1 MKNGRKTVLFF
12 QEAWGRGGIETYVMN
27 VIRNLEDERYSFEVW
42 SAYDWYNGFD
52 DELRTLG
59 VPRFSVFPAEKPS
72 LAHRFRVGTRRW
84 RERLLKGDVDVV
96 HVNGMN
102 GMTLAYV
109 DIAARCGVPVRVA
122 HSHNTDF
129 GQGSRMLKNIFHLLG
144 RSLWSKSATVR
155 FACSDEAG
163 SYLFGNESYTF
174 MPNGIDTNRFR
185 FDPNARTRV
194 RQLLDVDDHVL
205 VIGSVGRLSE
215 QKNPLFSV
223 RVLAELAAS
232 GIDVRLLLVGDGELQ
247 RDVMLTAKRLGV
259 DNLFFC
265 IHSVDDPESYYCAL
279 DAFVMPSRFEGL
291 PYALIEAQCSGLPCI
306 VSEVIQGEARA
317 TSLVKLKS
325 LSDGPAAW
333 AIDIVDMVSQKTDR
347 WAYSSVVAEA
357 GFSIDACV
365 STTGRAYSYD
375 K

>member
-129 GQGSRMLKNIFHLLG
+129 GQGSRMLKNISHLLG

>member
-1 MKNGRKTVLFF
+1 MKNGRKTVIFF

-129 GQGSRMLKNIFHLLG
+129 GQGSRMLKNISHLLG